1 MFLNIFR
8 KPKLTK
14 AVDVS
19 HIKVDMHSHLIP
31 GIDDG
36 VQSVEEAVKL
46 VGALK
51 EAGFSKIIT
60 TPHVM
65 NDTYKNTPEIIKEGL
80 KNLKV
85 ALENAHIYIP
95 IEAAA
100 EYLIDDGFEKI
111 FKEGR
116 LLTFGKKYILVELS
130 YYNMYHGFYALVF
143 DLQIAGYQVILA
155 HPERYA
161 YFHDKWSVY
170 EDLKARGILFQLNA
184 ISLTGCY
191 SPKVQK
197 VAEKLIELGFY
208 DFAGTDMHNEE
219 YLNNFSKSLYAPPL
233 QKLVDSGLLK
243 NHLL

>member
-1 MFLNIFR
+1 MFLNIFG

-36 VQSVEEAVKL
+36 VQSIEESVKL
-46 VGALK
+46 VGSLK

-80 KNLKV
+80 KNLKA

-208 DFAGTDMHNEE
+208 DFVGSDMHNEE
-219 YLNNFSKSLYAPPL
+219 YLNNFFKSLYAPPL